1 MFLPEATLSNSQESL
16 FIELFSCCLAA
27 CQRFASRCFS
37 LKSIPYKADP
47 LLHFQLQSYVI
58 LIKKYPRSSSAS
70 VCQSTSNCSLQTKM
84 PVVCKLQPELL
95 QVSYKQ
101 LNCKVCEL
109 QRTKKKGTAIG
120 THTLTE
126 QLIVFERFFME
137 MK

>member
-16 FIELFSCCLAA
+16 LIELFFCCLAA

-47 LLHFQLQSYVI
+47 RLYFQLQSYVI
-58 LIKKYPRSSSAS
+58 LIKKHPLPSQHQCAS
-70 VCQSTSNCSLQTKM
+70 L
-84 PVVCKLQPELL
+84 PVTVPSRLKCKFQPELL

-109 QRTKKKGTAIG
+109 QRAKKKGTAIG
-120 THTLTE
+120 THAVTE